1 MRESPQVKLF
11 GDKVREVGWILTQ
24 TLSLTKAAED
34 FDPTSLLMQTVCH
47 PYHPSEASVTAA
59 AAPNDE
65 VCGAESRDT
74 GSS

>member
-11 GDKVREVGWILTQ
+11 GDKVREVGWNLTQ
-24 TLSLTKAAED
+24 TMSLTKAAED